1 VDEGIPDAGPA
12 AAGRRRALDLVRG
25 RRRPED
31 EPLRERV
38 PAQPSRVRPRGTDAK
53 PTAAKRRDGQGQ
65 QQQQLD
71 AAAAMRC
78 RRSRRSRGAH
88 PGGLEIS
95 AARQF
100 LQLKRVRLL
109 HTQQGTG
116 QSGRRRVISQSYVPW
131 AVGHVTGNLFLP
143 PA

>member
-53 PTAAKRRDGQGQ
+53 PTAAKRRDGQGE

-78 RRSRRSRGAH
+78 RRSRRPRGAH
-88 PGGLEIS
+88 PGGLDQRGSFFSSS
-95 AARQF
+95 ACASFTLNRA
-100 LQLKRVRLL
+100 
-109 HTQQGTG
+109 TG